1 VDLPLEEAVPPVG
14 DSMRTSVPDL
24 VEQLR
29 RTEHEVDRL
38 TRQLTTSPAMEVWED
53 DHELP
58 QMDVH
63 SMLGM
68 DARMLSLLWAA
79 LPPSVHMHTWSL
91 CFRLSDHGASL
102 RTLYQKVAERPDVT
116 ETVLLVRDTNGYVFG
131 ALAMKP
137 WAEATRHYGGGEM
150 MVFKCG
156 RATDVEGRQS
166 ARSSISGSPGSVRRG
181 AQFRRFGRTG
191 KNDLF
196 QLARPDSLCV
206 GGGGQGYALWLD
218 GDLSLGTSLPS
229 DTFAN
234 SCLAS
239 GSRFQ
244 VQEIE
249 LWGLLL

>member
-1 VDLPLEEAVPPVG
+1 
-14 DSMRTSVPDL
+14 
-24 VEQLR
+24 
-29 RTEHEVDRL
+29 
-38 TRQLTTSPAMEVWED
+38 
-53 DHELP
+53 
-58 QMDVH
+58 
-63 SMLGM
+63 MLGM

-137 WAEATRHYGGGEM
+137 GAEATRHYGGGEM

-166 ARSSISGSPGSVRRG
+166 ARSSISGSPSSVRRG

-206 GGGGQGYALWLD
+206 GGGGQGYPILGDATALTACLPRSRPVPLRYGAGWHSGFIAVD
-218 GDLSLGTSLPS
+218 GVEFQDQRLAHCVGEREQRNLGGRSK
-229 DTFAN
+229 
-234 SCLAS
+234 
-239 GSRFQ
+239 R
-244 VQEIE
+244 
-249 LWGLLL
+249 